1 MTDLLLHTTPPTG
14 LSVSTLIAVDP
25 GSAGWE
31 FCSLT
36 VLRLTPGTSWRGKTG
51 PDEVAL
57 VPLSGSCIVRS
68 GEHEWGIGGR
78 ENVFAGPTSSVYL
91 PISTEYQVRADDT
104 LELAICGARAQRS
117 YPPRFISAD
126 EVAVEIRGAGN
137 AARQINHI
145 IKPDFPADRLLVV
158 EVITPS
164 GNWSSYP
171 PHKHDVSRMPAEA
184 DLEEIYYYR
193 IDPPDGFA
201 LQRLYTE
208 DGRIDEAW
216 TIRDGDLLLV
226 PEGYH
231 AFAVAHGY
239 NGYYLNILAGEEAI
253 RTMQPADDPVHAW
266 TRATWSDEMNEGAQ
280 SWRDIDQ
287 RVNRGA
293 GGRQT

>member
-57 VPLSGSCIVRS
+57 VPLSGSCTVRS
-68 GEHEWGIGGR
+68 GEHRVGHRRPGECLRRTDLLGLPADQHRIPGTGR
-78 ENVFAGPTSSVYL
+78 GRRSSWPSAGRAPSDRIRPASSRPTRSRSRSAGPGMPPGRSTTSSS
-91 PISTEYQVRADDT
+91 PTSRPT
-104 LELAICGARAQRS
+104 G
-117 YPPRFISAD
+117 
-126 EVAVEIRGAGN
+126 
-137 AARQINHI
+137 
-145 IKPDFPADRLLVV
+145 LLVV

-201 LQRLYTE
+201 LQRLYTA
-208 DGRIDEAW
+208 DGRIDEA
-216 TIRDGDLLLV
+216 
-226 PEGYH
+226 
-231 AFAVAHGY
+231 
-239 NGYYLNILAGEEAI
+239 
-253 RTMQPADDPVHAW
+253 
-266 TRATWSDEMNEGAQ
+266 
-280 SWRDIDQ
+280 
-287 RVNRGA
+287 
-293 GGRQT
+293 